1 MRKLPTRVSFVIA
14 SILVVGCQAAGSP
27 SPSLAPLPA
36 LEGTAWRAVLVG
48 GRAPAPPTAPTL
60 LFKPGRVE
68 GSDGCNT
75 FGGDG
80 RVEGDR
86 LVLGEVAQ
94 TLMLCAEPIN
104 GIGTTYMAAVRDA
117 RMALDAKGR
126 LWLRGPN
133 ADVVLERFVQ

>member
-1 MRKLPTRVSFVIA
+1 MPIPELN
-14 SILVVGCQAAGSP
+14 
-27 SPSLAPLPA
+27 
-36 LEGTAWRAVLVG
+36 GTAWRAVLVG
-48 GRAPAPPTAPTL
+48 GRAPAPLTAPTL

-94 TLMLCAEPIN
+94 TLMLCAEPVN
-104 GIGTTYMAAVRDA
+104 GIGAMYMAAIRTA
-117 RMALDAKGR
+117 RVALDGDDR